1 MDEGLLPPFGQPA
14 GPAVDDSEL
23 LSSYARGE
31 PVGHSPRFHVEG
43 PTLLASPD
51 VAVAMR
57 IGPSAVLVRTDLPG
71 SVADAKPEVEQALA
85 SHGMTLLDAETPLG
99 VAIAMQALGLR
110 ISSWDLWGTDI
121 DEAFAALRR
130 SAVGE
135 DTPPAFV
142 EAEPPTP
149 L

>member
-1 MDEGLLPPFGQPA
+1 MDDGLLPPFGDPG
-14 GPAVDDSEL
+14 GPAVEDSAL

-43 PTLLASPD
+43 PTLLATPD

-57 IGPSAVLVRTDLPG
+57 IGPSTVLVRTDLPG
-71 SVADAKPEVEQALA
+71 SVAAAKPEVEQALA

-121 DEAFAALRR
+121 DEAFAAVRAG
-130 SAVGE
+130 AVGDE
-135 DTPPAFV
+135 GSSAFV
-142 EAEPPTP
+142 EIDPPSP
-149 L
+149 W